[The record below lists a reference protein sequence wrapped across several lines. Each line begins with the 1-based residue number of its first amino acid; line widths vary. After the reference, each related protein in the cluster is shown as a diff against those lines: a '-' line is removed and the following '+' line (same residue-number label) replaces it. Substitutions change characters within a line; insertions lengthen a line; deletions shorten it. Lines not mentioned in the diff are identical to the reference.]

1 MLRGWRFG
9 PGSGRRSAVTTTIH
23 NSESDW
29 GKTMG
34 AATTPRL
41 QVGLRG
47 RLFMAF
53 GLVAALTVIASINS
67 IVSYNSLQSSLG
79 VIADTSLPEITRSS
93 HVIKAAGDVGAAAPS
108 LLAAASNSEREQA
121 AKALTISRGEL
132 TRAVGA
138 LGKDDA
144 AALGK
149 IVQPILDNLTRLEQ
163 SVAERQSIA
172 TARTARI
179 NELRKTHQKL
189 AEKLIPIADD
199 VGFTLAMALETAA
212 DKQDLALVR
221 KTLLGLADNELGA
234 LQAVLALRA
243 ESNLILGIL
252 VEAADL
258 ASADLLPPVR
268 DRFNATARRL
278 GKAAATLQDAETT
291 RLVEQLIAI
300 GRASDNIFDLK
311 QKEIAATKQGS
322 DVVAQNRELT
332 SQLEIGVR
340 QLGQRSE
347 AAAAATVHASETQI
361 SSGRVVLIGLAVGS
375 LLAALLIG
383 WLYVGRAVV
392 RRLVG
397 LQVSMKALAA
407 GDLST
412 QVATG
417 GSDEIGAMASALQ
430 VFKDNMAESNRL
442 RAERSESEKRAADQ
456 RRSDMWRLADEFQAA
471 IGEIVETVSSAS
483 TELEASAKTLTDTAS
498 ETQQLSGLVEKASG
512 SASSNVS
519 SVAIAAEEMTASIA
533 EINRQVQE
541 STRIATEA
549 VQQAEVTDARINE
562 LSKAA
567 TRIGDVINLIT
578 TIAEQ
583 TNLLALNATIEA
595 ARAGES
601 GRGFAVVAQEVKSL
615 ATQTSKATSEISAQ
629 IASMQLATQDSVTA
643 IKQIGATI
651 GRISEIASTIAVSV
665 EQQGGATQEIV
676 HNVQN
681 AAQSTRQVAANI
693 VEVNKGAYETSS
705 ASSQVLS
712 SAQSLSGESNR
723 LKLEVDRFL
732 ETVRAA

>member
-1 MLRGWRFG
+1 MMK
-9 PGSGRRSAVTTTIH
+9 AVM
-23 NSESDW
+23 S
-29 GKTMG
+29 K
-34 AATTPRL
+34 L

-53 GLVAALTVIASINS
+53 GLVAALTVIASINA
-67 IVSYNSLQSSLG
+67 IVSYNSLGSSLG
-79 VIADTSLPEITRSS
+79 VIAERSLPEITRSS
-93 HVIKAAGDVGAAAPS
+93 QVVKAAASVGAAAPS
-108 LLAAASNSEREQA
+108 LLAAANDSEREQA
-121 AKALTISRGEL
+121 ARTLALSRDDL
-132 TRAVGA
+132 TRAIGA
-138 LGKDDA
+138 LSSEDA
-144 AALGK
+144 ALLNKAAR
-149 IVQPILDNLTRLEQ
+149 PILDNLVRLEK
-163 SVAERQSIA
+163 SVTERQAIA
-172 TARTARI
+172 AARTARI
-179 NELRKTHQKL
+179 AELRKIHRKL

-199 VGFTLAMALETAA
+199 VGFTLAMALETTA
-212 DKQDLALVR
+212 DKQDVDAIR

-243 ESNLILGIL
+243 ESNLLLGIL

-258 ASADLLPPVR
+258 TSADLLPPVK
-268 DRFNATARRL
+268 DRFNAAVRHL
-278 GKAAATLQDAETT
+278 GKAAAVLHDAETT
-291 RLVEQLIAI
+291 KLVSELVAI
-300 GRASDNIFDLK
+300 GSGKDNIFDLK
-311 QKEIAATKQGS
+311 LKEIAATKAGT

-347 AAAAATVHASETQI
+347 AAAAASVNASEAEI
-361 SSGRVVLIGLAVGS
+361 SSGRIVLIGLAVGS

-430 VFKDNMAESNRL
+430 VFKNNMAESNRL
-442 RAERSESEKRAADQ
+442 RAERLESEKQVAAQ
-456 RRSDMWRLADEFQAA
+456 RRSDMSRLADEFQAA

-483 TELEASAKTLTDTAS
+483 TELEASAKTLTNTAS
-498 ETQQLSGLVEKASG
+498 ETQQLSGMVEAASG
-512 SASSNVS
+512 DASNNVN
-519 SVAIAAEEMTASIA
+519 SVAIATEEMTASIA

-541 STRIATEA
+541 STRIASEA
-549 VQQAEVTDARINE
+549 VHQAEMTDARINE

-601 GRGFAVVAQEVKSL
+601 GRGFAVVAQEVKTL

-629 IASMQLATQDSVTA
+629 IAGMQVATQDSVAA
-643 IKQIGATI
+643 IKQIGSTI
-651 GRISEIASTIAVSV
+651 GRISEIASTIAASV

-676 HNVQN
+676 HNVQD
-681 AAQSTRQVAANI
+681 AAKSTSQVAANI

-705 ASSQVLS
+705 ASSQVLA

>member
-1 MLRGWRFG
+1 MKAVMSKLR
-9 PGSGRRSAVTTTIH
+9 
-23 NSESDW
+23 
-29 GKTMG
+29 
-34 AATTPRL
+34 
-41 QVGLRG
+41 VGLRG
-47 RLFMAF
+47 RLFLAF
-53 GLVAALTVIASINS
+53 GLVAALTVIASINA
-67 IVSYNSLQSSLG
+67 IVSYNSLGNSLG
-79 VIADTSLPEITRSS
+79 VIADRSLPEITRSS
-93 HVIKAAGDVGAAAPS
+93 QVVKAAGSVSAAAPS
-108 LLAAASNSEREQA
+108 LLAAANDEEREQA
-121 AKALTISRGEL
+121 ARMLTLSRDDL
-132 TRAVGA
+132 TRAIGA
-138 LGKDDA
+138 LSSEDA
-144 AALGK
+144 ELLNKTAR
-149 IVQPILDNLTRLEQ
+149 PILDNLSRLEK
-163 SVAERQSIA
+163 SVIERQAIA
-172 TARTARI
+172 AARNARI
-179 NELRKTHQKL
+179 ADLRKAHQKL

-212 DKQDLALVR
+212 DNQDVVVIR

-243 ESNLILGIL
+243 ESNLLLGIL

-258 ASADLLPPVR
+258 VSVDLLPPVK

-278 GKAAATLQDAETT
+278 SKAAAVLENADIIKLAKE
-291 RLVEQLIAI
+291 LVAI
-300 GRASDNIFDLK
+300 GSGTDSVFDLK
-311 QKEIAATKQGS
+311 VKEIAATKAGI

-332 SQLEIGVR
+332 SQLEISVR

-347 AAAAATVHASETQI
+347 AAAAASVNASEAEI
-361 SSGRVVLIGLAVGS
+361 SSGRIVLIGLAVGS

-397 LQVSMKALAA
+397 LQMSMKALAA

-430 VFKDNMAESNRL
+430 VFKNSMAESNRL
-442 RAERSESEKRAADQ
+442 RAERLESEKQVAAQ
-456 RRSDMWRLADEFQAA
+456 RRSDMSRLADEFQAA
-471 IGEIVETVSSAS
+471 IGEIVQTVSSAS
-483 TELEASAKTLTDTAS
+483 TELEASAKTLTSTAS
-498 ETQQLSGLVEKASG
+498 ETQQLSGMVEAASG
-512 SASSNVS
+512 DASNNVN
-519 SVAIAAEEMTASIA
+519 SVAIATEEMTASIA

-541 STRIATEA
+541 STRIASEA
-549 VQQAEVTDARINE
+549 VQQAEMTDARINE

-601 GRGFAVVAQEVKSL
+601 GRGFAVVAQEVKTL

-629 IASMQLATQDSVTA
+629 IAGMQVATQDSVTA
-643 IKQIGATI
+643 IKQIGSTI
-651 GRISEIASTIAVSV
+651 GRISEIASTIAASV
-665 EQQGGATQEIV
+665 EQQGGATREIV
-676 HNVQN
+676 HNVQD
-681 AAQSTRQVAANI
+681 AAKATSQVAANI
-693 VEVNKGAYETSS
+693 VDVNRGAYETSS
-705 ASSQVLS
+705 ASSQVLA

>member
-1 MLRGWRFG
+1 
-9 PGSGRRSAVTTTIH
+9 
-23 NSESDW
+23 
-29 GKTMG
+29 MG
-34 AATTPRL
+34 AATSKL

-53 GLVAALTVIASINS
+53 GLVAALTVIASI
-67 IVSYNSLQSSLG
+67 IAIISYNSLGNSLG
-79 VIADTSLPEITRSS
+79 VIAEHSLPEITRSS
-93 HVIKAAGDVGAAAPS
+93 NVIHAAGDVGAAAPS
-108 LLAAASNSEREQA
+108 LLAAANDGEREQA
-121 AKALTISRGEL
+121 AKALVKARAEL
-132 TRAVGA
+132 THAIGA
-138 LGKDDA
+138 LSTADA
-144 AALGK
+144 ATLNRIA
-149 IVQPILDNLTRLEQ
+149 QPILENLSRLEQ
-163 SVAERQSIA
+163 SVAERRSIA
-172 TARTARI
+172 AARNARI
-179 NELRKTHQKL
+179 ADLRKTHQKL

-199 VGFTLAMALETAA
+199 VGFTLAMALETTA
-212 DKQDLALVR
+212 DRPDLAVIR

-243 ESNLILGIL
+243 ESNLLLGIL

-278 GKAAATLQDAETT
+278 VKAAATLQDAESVK
-291 RLVEQLIAI
+291 LVDQLVAI
-300 GRASDNIFDLK
+300 GRGSGNIFDLK
-311 QKEIAATKQGS
+311 LKEIAAVKAGA
-322 DVVAQNRELT
+322 DVVEQNRDLT
-332 SQLEIGVR
+332 SQLAIGVR

-347 AAAAATVHASETQI
+347 AAAAATVQASEAEI
-361 SSGRVVLIGLAVGS
+361 HNGRILLIGLAVGS

-397 LQVSMKALAA
+397 LQRSMKAIAA

-412 QVATG
+412 EVVTG
-417 GSDEIGAMASALQ
+417 GSDEIGSMAEALH
-430 VFKDNMAESNRL
+430 VFKDNMVESDRL
-442 RAERSESEKRAADQ
+442 RAERDEAEQQSAARRRA
-456 RRSDMWRLADEFQAA
+456 DMRRLADEFQAA
-471 IGEIVETVSSAS
+471 IGEIVQTVSSAS
-483 TELEASAKTLTDTAS
+483 IELEASAKTLTHTAS
-498 ETQQLSGLVEKASG
+498 ETRQLSGMVEQASG
-512 SASSNVS
+512 DASSNVN
-519 SVAIAAEEMTASIA
+519 SVAIATEEMTASIA

-541 STRIATEA
+541 STRIASEA
-549 VQQAEVTDARINE
+549 VQQAEITDARINE
-562 LSKAA
+562 LSQAA

-601 GRGFAVVAQEVKSL
+601 GRGFAVVAQEVKTL

-629 IASMQLATQDSVTA
+629 IAGMQVATQDSVAA

-651 GRISEIASTIAVSV
+651 GRISEIASTIAASV

-676 HNVQN
+676 NNVQD
-681 AAQSTRQVAANI
+681 AAKSTSQVAANI
-693 VEVNKGAYETSS
+693 TEVNKGAYETSS
-705 ASSQVLS
+705 ASAQVLA

-723 LKLEVDRFL
+723 LKCEVDRFL

>member
-1 MLRGWRFG
+1 
-9 PGSGRRSAVTTTIH
+9 
-23 NSESDW
+23 
-29 GKTMG
+29 
-34 AATTPRL
+34 
-41 QVGLRG
+41 
-47 RLFMAF
+47 
-53 GLVAALTVIASINS
+53 
-67 IVSYNSLQSSLG
+67 
-79 VIADTSLPEITRSS
+79 
-93 HVIKAAGDVGAAAPS
+93 
-108 LLAAASNSEREQA
+108 
-121 AKALTISRGEL
+121 
-132 TRAVGA
+132 
-138 LGKDDA
+138 
-144 AALGK
+144 
-149 IVQPILDNLTRLEQ
+149 
-163 SVAERQSIA
+163 
-172 TARTARI
+172 
-179 NELRKTHQKL
+179 LRKSHQKL
-189 AEKLIPIADD
+189 AQKLIPIADD

-212 DKQDLALVR
+212 DKQDVAVIR
-221 KTLLGLADNELGA
+221 KTLLGLADNELGV

-243 ESNLILGIL
+243 ESNLLLGIL

-258 ASADLLPPVR
+258 ASADLLPPVK

-278 GKAAATLQDAETT
+278 GKAAAILNNVETT
-291 RLVEQLIAI
+291 QLVNQLVAI
-300 GRASDNIFDLK
+300 GNGKDNIFDLK
-311 QKEIAATKQGS
+311 LKEIAASKTGA

-347 AAAAATVHASETQI
+347 AAAAATVNASEAEI
-361 SSGRVVLIGLAVGS
+361 SSGRIVLTSLAVGS

-442 RAERSESEKRAADQ
+442 RAERLESEKQVAAQ
-456 RRSDMWRLADEFQAA
+456 RRSDMARLADEFQVA

-483 TELEASAKTLTDTAS
+483 TELEASAKTLTSTAS
-498 ETQQLSGLVEKASG
+498 ETQQLSGMVEAASG
-512 SASSNVS
+512 DASNNVN
-519 SVAIAAEEMTASIA
+519 SVASATEEMTASIA

-541 STRIATEA
+541 STRIASEA
-549 VQQAEVTDARINE
+549 VQQAELTDSRINE

-601 GRGFAVVAQEVKSL
+601 GRGFAVVAQEVKTL

-629 IASMQLATQDSVTA
+629 IAGMQVATQDSVAA
-643 IKQIGATI
+643 IKQIGSTI
-651 GRISEIASTIAVSV
+651 GRISEIASTIAASV

-676 HNVQN
+676 HNVQD
-681 AAQSTRQVAANI
+681 AAKSTSQVAANI
-693 VEVNKGAYETSS
+693 IEVNKGAYETSS
-705 ASSQVLS
+705 ASSQVLA

>member
-1 MLRGWRFG
+1 M
-9 PGSGRRSAVTTTIH
+9 S
-23 NSESDW
+23 
-29 GKTMG
+29 K
-34 AATTPRL
+34 L

-53 GLVAALTVIASINS
+53 GLVAALTVIASINA
-67 IVSYNSLQSSLG
+67 IVSYNSLGSSLG
-79 VIADTSLPEITRSS
+79 VIAERSLPEITRSS
-93 HVIKAAGDVGAAAPS
+93 QVVKAAASVGAAAPS
-108 LLAAASNSEREQA
+108 LLAAANDSEREQA
-121 AKALTISRGEL
+121 ARTLALSRDDL
-132 TRAVGA
+132 TRAIGA
-138 LGKDDA
+138 LSSEDA
-144 AALGK
+144 ALLNKAAR
-149 IVQPILDNLTRLEQ
+149 PILDNLVRLEK
-163 SVAERQSIA
+163 SVTERQAIA
-172 TARTARI
+172 AARTARI
-179 NELRKTHQKL
+179 AELRKTHRKL

-199 VGFTLAMALETAA
+199 VGFTLAMALETTA
-212 DKQDLALVR
+212 DKQDVDAIR

-243 ESNLILGIL
+243 ESNLLLGIL

-258 ASADLLPPVR
+258 TSADLLPPVK
-268 DRFNATARRL
+268 DRFNAAARHL
-278 GKAAATLQDAETT
+278 GKAATVLHDAETT
-291 RLVEQLIAI
+291 KLVSELVAI
-300 GRASDNIFDLK
+300 GSGKDNIFDLK
-311 QKEIAATKQGS
+311 LKEIAATKAGT

-347 AAAAATVHASETQI
+347 AAAAASVNASEAEI
-361 SSGRVVLIGLAVGS
+361 SSGRIVLIGLAVGS

-430 VFKDNMAESNRL
+430 VFKNNMTESNRL
-442 RAERSESEKRAADQ
+442 RAERLESEKQVAAQ
-456 RRSDMWRLADEFQAA
+456 RRSDMSRLADEFQAA

-483 TELEASAKTLTDTAS
+483 TELEASAKTLTNTAS
-498 ETQQLSGLVEKASG
+498 ETQQLSGMVEAASG
-512 SASSNVS
+512 DASNNVN
-519 SVAIAAEEMTASIA
+519 SVAIATEEMTASIA

-541 STRIATEA
+541 STRIASEA
-549 VQQAEVTDARINE
+549 VHQAEMTDARINE

-601 GRGFAVVAQEVKSL
+601 GRGFAVVAQEVKTL

-629 IASMQLATQDSVTA
+629 IAGMQVATQDSVAA
-643 IKQIGATI
+643 IKQIGSTI
-651 GRISEIASTIAVSV
+651 GRISEIASTIAASV

-676 HNVQN
+676 HNVQD
-681 AAQSTRQVAANI
+681 AAKSTSQVAANI

-705 ASSQVLS
+705 ASSQVLA

>member
-1 MLRGWRFG
+1 MSKLR
-9 PGSGRRSAVTTTIH
+9 
-23 NSESDW
+23 
-29 GKTMG
+29 
-34 AATTPRL
+34 
-41 QVGLRG
+41 VGLRG
-47 RLFMAF
+47 RLFLAF
-53 GLVAALTVIASINS
+53 GLVAAMTVIASINA
-67 IVSYNSLQSSLG
+67 IVSYNSLGSSLG
-79 VIADTSLPEITRSS
+79 VIAEQSLPEITRSS
-93 HVIKAAGDVGAAAPS
+93 HVIKAAGNVGAAAPS
-108 LLAAASNSEREQA
+108 LLAAANDNEREQA
-121 AKALTISRGEL
+121 AKALAVSRDDL
-132 TRAVGA
+132 SRAIGA
-138 LGKDDA
+138 LGAADA
-144 AALGK
+144 ALLNKTA
-149 IVQPILDNLTRLEQ
+149 QPILDNLARLEK
-163 SVAERQSIA
+163 SVTEREAIA
-172 TARTARI
+172 AGRAARI
-179 NELRKTHQKL
+179 AELRKSHQKL
-189 AEKLIPIADD
+189 SEKLIPIADD
-199 VGFTLAMALETAA
+199 VGFTLAMALETTA
-212 DKQDLALVR
+212 DKQDVAVIR

-243 ESNLILGIL
+243 ESNLLLGIL

-258 ASADLLPPVR
+258 ASADLLPPVK

-278 GKAAATLQDAETT
+278 GKAAAILNDAETT
-291 RLVEQLIAI
+291 QLVNQLVAV
-300 GRASDNIFDLK
+300 GNGKDSIFDLK
-311 QKEIAATKQGS
+311 LKEIAATRAGI

-332 SQLEIGVR
+332 SQLEVGVR

-347 AAAAATVHASETQI
+347 AAAAATVNASEAKI
-361 SSGRVVLIGLAVGS
+361 SSGRIVLVSLAIGS

-392 RRLVG
+392 RRLVR
-397 LQVSMKALAA
+397 LQASMKALAA

-430 VFKDNMAESNRL
+430 VFKDSMAESNRL
-442 RAERSESEKRAADQ
+442 RAERLESEKHIATQ
-456 RRSDMWRLADEFQAA
+456 RRADMSRLADEFQAA

-483 TELEASAKTLTDTAS
+483 GELEASAKTLTNTAS
-498 ETQQLSGLVEKASG
+498 ETQQLSGMVEAASG
-512 SASSNVS
+512 DASDNVNAVASAT
-519 SVAIAAEEMTASIA
+519 EEMTASIA

-541 STRIATEA
+541 STRIASEA
-549 VQQAEVTDARINE
+549 VQQAELTDARINE

-601 GRGFAVVAQEVKSL
+601 GKGFAVVAQEVKTL

-629 IASMQLATQDSVTA
+629 IAGMQVATQDSVNA
-643 IKQIGATI
+643 IKQIGSTI
-651 GRISEIASTIAVSV
+651 GRISDIASTIAASV

-676 HNVQN
+676 RSVQG
-681 AAQSTRQVAANI
+681 AARSTSQVAANI
-693 VEVNKGAYETSS
+693 IEVNKGAYETSS
-705 ASSQVLS
+705 ASSQVLA